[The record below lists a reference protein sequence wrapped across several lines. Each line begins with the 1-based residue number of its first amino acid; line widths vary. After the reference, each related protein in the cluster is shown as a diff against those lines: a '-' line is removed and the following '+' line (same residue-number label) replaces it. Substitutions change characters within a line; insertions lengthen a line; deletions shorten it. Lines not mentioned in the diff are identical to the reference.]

1 MKIKWHSIKDFYQI
15 DDWKV
20 KHRKDP
26 PKKFVRLDCVY
37 KIKINNK
44 IVHIGKST
52 TCKKHGPAEK
62 VRKAI
67 VQLLDL
73 CEHNPSVNKTKTWE
87 QIRLQHKPKYT
98 NIEIG
103 VIETNDVDNIYTK
116 EIERTNILL

>member
-1 MKIKWHSIKDFYQI
+1 VIKWYPIKEFYQI

-20 KHRKDP
+20 KHRRN
-26 PKKFVRLDCVY
+26 PKKKFIQLSCVY
-37 KIKINNK
+37 KIAINNTV
-44 IVHIGKST
+44 VHIGKST

-73 CEHNPSVNKTKTWE
+73 CEHNPSVGKTKMWE

-98 NIEIG
+98 NIQIG
-103 VIETNDVDNIYTK
+103 VIETDAVDKIYTQ
-116 EIERTNILL
+116 ELTRAHSYI